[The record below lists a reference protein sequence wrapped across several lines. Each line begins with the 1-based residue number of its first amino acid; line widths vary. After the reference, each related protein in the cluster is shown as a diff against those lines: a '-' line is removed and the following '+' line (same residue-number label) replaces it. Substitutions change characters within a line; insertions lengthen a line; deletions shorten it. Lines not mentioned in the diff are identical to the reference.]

1 MRKIRRAM
9 MLIMALFGGANS
21 PADSLHEAIDTDYQ
35 ENLAELFV
43 HFHRNPELSFREFET
58 AKRLAQE
65 LRDLGYDVTE
75 EVGGTGVV
83 AVLENGDGPTVM
95 LRADMDGLPLREQ
108 TGLTY
113 ASSAKQVDI
122 TGIEQSVMHACGHDV
137 HMTALV
143 GTARQL
149 MARRGDWSGTLVL
162 IGQPAEER
170 IGGARAMLKMGYTSD
185 FPNRT
190 SLWPFMSRPI
200 CRQAGSRCR

>member
-1 MRKIRRAM
+1 MDPGKKTTKRIQGIMLAIMTYFGCANARAQ
-9 MLIMALFGGANS
+9 
-21 PADSLHEAIDTDYQ
+21 SLHEAINTDYQ

-108 TGLTY
+108 TGLSY
-113 ASSAKQVDI
+113 ASSAKEVDI
-122 TGIEQSVMHACGHDV
+122 TGIENRSCLPAD
-137 HMTALV
+137 MTC
-143 GTARQL
+143 
-149 MARRGDWSGTLVL
+149 
-162 IGQPAEER
+162 I
-170 IGGARAMLKMGYTSD
+170 
-185 FPNRT
+185 
-190 SLWPFMSRPI
+190 
-200 CRQAGSRCR
+200 